1 MACFLVPA
9 TEAVITTVATQVV
22 KAKEKGDAE
31 KVSSTGGSAN
41 EPTKIQFS
49 TKLSWLNK
57 LLWGGSVLLA
67 FEHLWSGE
75 VIPVPPFLTAVEN
88 GETSEMLAEM
98 GSVGVTMAIL
108 ITVVWLGM
116 LAVSAIL
123 EKRTQHLSPAVE
135 VPVAIESSQ
144 TVEVDA

>member
-1 MACFLVPA
+1 M
-9 TEAVITTVATQVV
+9 
-22 KAKEKGDAE
+22 
-31 KVSSTGGSAN
+31 
-41 EPTKIQFS
+41 
-49 TKLSWLNK
+49 
-57 LLWGGSVLLA
+57 LLA